1 MKTSAIIALLAAFA
15 SAELLKSSCSSQC
28 VEKINAAGGCA
39 RNDFECLCAKPGLVR
54 QLQPCLESAC
64 SEADELFRAKVAFT
78 QECKAAGVKISFV
91 EPAVHLDMVRRADG
105 GSSDPS
111 HAGMAGMAGMGS
123 GAGSAAAAPAPASSP
138 TPTVARPVKA
148 DSTGSASGAYASS
161 ARVSGASRA
170 SATSKGIKPAAYTG
184 AAAPRDIAGSMF
196 GFVAAVAAAAAI

>member
-28 VEKINAAGGCA
+28 VEKINTAGGCA
-39 RNDFECLCAKPGLVR
+39 RDDFACLCAKPGLMR

-64 SEADELFRAKVAFT
+64 SEADELFRAQVAFT
-78 QECKAAGVKISFV
+78 QECKAAGVKLSFV

-105 GSSDPS
+105 GSSDS
-111 HAGMAGMAGMGS
+111 SNAGMAGMAGMDGMPGMGS
-123 GAGSAAAAPAPASSP
+123 GAGSAAANP
-138 TPTVARPVKA
+138 TPTVARPAKA
-148 DSTGSASGAYASS
+148 DSTGSVSAAGASP

-184 AAAPRDIAGSMF
+184 AAVPRDIAGSMF
-196 GFVAAVAAAAAI
+196 GFVAAVAVAAAI